1 MQHMKHPKATANPPD
16 SKSKSIYYNV
26 NRKKTALHDAISIQ
40 EQQSQK

>member
-26 NRKKTALHDAISIQ
+26 NKMKTVLPDATSIQ